1 MTNEHKTERSK
12 DKTTIGLTQRAREVA
27 EMIKENEGLED
38 LRDVAVV
45 GLGVAVNAGTGLGS
59 IKDAVTTWNVG
70 SFDTSGQLRELVVA
84 LYDDLDT
91 PFRQIEYLV
100 NVGLERLGAEYEGAE
115 SSTTLSVV
123 LDRLS

>member
-1 MTNEHKTERSK
+1 MTNDQDTDRQK
-12 DKTTIGLTQRAREVA
+12 DKTTIGLTQRARDVA
-27 EMIKENEGLED
+27 ELIKKNEGLED
-38 LRDVAVV
+38 LRDVAAI
-45 GLGVAVNAGTGLGS
+45 GLGVALNSGTGLGS

-70 SFDTSGQLRELVVA
+70 SFDTNGQLRDLMLA

-100 NVGLERLGAEYEGAE
+100 NVGLELLSEEYKGAET
-115 SSTTLSVV
+115 STSLSVV